1 MSCGCAH
8 TFAHHEGV
16 CTLSWVED
24 RVHTFAPC
32 IVCMKVRREF
42 LFCAFSK
49 KDLLYFSSFT
59 QKIVQQFYYK
69 NVAEYFTF
77 NTLFVIYKKCTD
89 IRYCKQILMLFVFDI
104 FVWVFFEFPRVNF
117 VKKLQLYT
125 KNVHCTPSEW
135 LSRTY
140 RAATG
145 GSKTP
150 WHFSNAAPWSA
161 SSIIETPSRIYPAGK
176 LTRRPALLHL
186 HWGPGAFHHCL

>member
-1 MSCGCAH
+1 M
-8 TFAHHEGV
+8 
-16 CTLSWVED
+16 
-24 RVHTFAPC
+24 HTFAPC

-104 FVWVFFEFPRVNF
+104 FV
-117 VKKLQLYT
+117 
-125 KNVHCTPSEW
+125 
-135 LSRTY
+135 
-140 RAATG
+140 
-145 GSKTP
+145 
-150 WHFSNAAPWSA
+150 
-161 SSIIETPSRIYPAGK
+161 
-176 LTRRPALLHL
+176 
-186 HWGPGAFHHCL
+186 